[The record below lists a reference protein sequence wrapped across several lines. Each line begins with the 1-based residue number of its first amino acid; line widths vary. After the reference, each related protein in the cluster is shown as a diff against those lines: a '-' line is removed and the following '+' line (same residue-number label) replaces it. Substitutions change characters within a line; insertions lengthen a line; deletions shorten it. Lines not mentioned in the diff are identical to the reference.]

1 MGDGYRY
8 LIEAEYFN
16 IYFRV
21 TLAKKKKLLEETGFA
36 TAQLTEMA
44 MAASGARVC
53 HRGEMVAGK
62 VKRDF

>member
-8 LIEAEYFN
+8 LIEAEYFTT
-16 IYFRV
+16 YFRI

-44 MAASGARVC
+44 MTASGA
-53 HRGEMVAGK
+53 M
-62 VKRDF
+62 